1 VVLILFY
8 QVTKLLPPPS
18 NLVNDEVLRPEK
30 DMEFKTVEDTEQSP
44 ANDAELRTA
53 KDAEFEPEEDAKLK
67 PAEDLGSNSIKNVE
81 ELNLIKDIEEM
92 KSKLDGLESKLRE
105 VSLSGICFKS
115 MVLL

>member
-8 QVTKLLPPPS
+8 QVTKDVDES

-30 DMEFKTVEDTEQSP
+30 DMEFETVEDAEQS
-44 ANDAELRTA
+44 
-53 KDAEFEPEEDAKLK
+53 

-92 KSKLDGLESKLRE
+92 KPKLDGLESKLRE
-105 VSLSGICFKS
+105 VSLSGICFKLI
-115 MVLL
+115 VLL

>member
-8 QVTKLLPPPS
+8 QVTKDVDES

-30 DMEFKTVEDTEQSP
+30 DMEFETVEDAEQS
-44 ANDAELRTA
+44 
-53 KDAEFEPEEDAKLK
+53 

>member
-8 QVTKLLPPPS
+8 QVTKDVDES
-18 NLVNDEVLRPEK
+18 NLVNDEVLRLEK
-30 DMEFKTVEDTEQSP
+30 DMEFETVEDAEQCP

-67 PAEDLGSNSIKNVE
+67 PAEDVGSNSIKKVE

-105 VSLSGICFKS
+105 VSLSGICFKL